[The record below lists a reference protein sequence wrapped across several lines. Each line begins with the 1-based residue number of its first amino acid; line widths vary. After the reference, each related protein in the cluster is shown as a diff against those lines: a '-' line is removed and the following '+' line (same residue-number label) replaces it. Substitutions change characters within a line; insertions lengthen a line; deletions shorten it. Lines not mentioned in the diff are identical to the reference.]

1 MREEKT
7 LLRLRTLQQAGFRY
21 LCTQD
26 DGDTWV
32 GTHED
37 GLPIDRL
44 IDWQGFLGEV
54 VVDPPCTSV
63 PEPM

>member
-1 MREEKT
+1 MNEET
-7 LLRLRTLQQAGFRY
+7 TRLRLLALQQAGFRY

-32 GTHED
+32 GTHRD

-44 IDWQGFLGEV
+44 IDLNGFVGEV
-54 VVDPPCTSV
+54 VVDPPCADV